1 MLKSMTRLSVV
12 GTLSWGTKGG
22 GGTQERRTRTRML
35 CGTSAVLAAVW
46 RCQRFATP
54 SLDPPPATSGS
65 VLFSVHKTLLI
76 GSAEPLIC
84 TMPGVPAK
92 YAGDPRRPGEAR
104 PFHPSMFSPDVVTPD
119 FYLIVALLLSMGA
132 MLLKQRA
139 ALWSALILLSVAI
152 ANANFASEDNVKQL
166 FSVVTICA
174 FTLFSI
180 YIEFGKAV
188 SSSSGA
194 SKTADWPPRQP

>member
-1 MLKSMTRLSVV
+1 MSGV

-22 GGTQERRTRTRML
+22 GGGRR
-35 CGTSAVLAAVW
+35 SAAHGRACCAVHL
-46 RCQRFATP
+46 RCSQLFGVVSDLQHPPLTP
-54 SLDPPPATSGS
+54 LPQPPAVIYS
-65 VLFSVHKTLLI
+65 LHKTLLI
-76 GSAEPLIC
+76 GSAEPLNC